1 MSRGVWTVCG
11 CTACILLLAGCSGWQ
26 SALDPKGP
34 AASELAWL
42 IWFFTALCTV
52 VWLLV
57 MAVLIVPLA
66 RRPAPVGDPLVL
78 DAAAERSKMRIVVAA
93 LAATA
98 LILVGLTLLSYFAN
112 RTLAAIGSDAALTI
126 RVTGHQWWW
135 EVRYENDQPNRI
147 LTTANEIHIPAGEPV
162 RLVVAS
168 TDVIHSFWV
177 PNLSGKLD
185 LIPGHENVLDL
196 KADKPGVYRGQCAE
210 FCGAQHANMSTFI
223 IAEPRPVFDAWLND
237 QLRPAAAPVSAE
249 AKTGH
254 DLFLKRP
261 CVMCHKIGGTIAGGT
276 VAPNLTH
283 IASRQTLAAGT
294 LTMSR
299 GNLAAWIADPQGI
312 KPGAHMPVVGLNG
325 DELNA
330 IVAYLEGLK

>member
-1 MSRGVWTVCG
+1 MFAAFGTTCV
-11 CTACILLLAGCSGWQ
+11 LLLQGCSGWQ

-42 IWFFTALCTV
+42 IWFFTGLCALI
-52 VWLLV
+52 WLLV
-57 MAVLIVPLA
+57 MIALAAPLA
-66 RRPAPVGDPLVL
+66 MRSRTRSDPLVL
-78 DAAAERSKMRIVVAA
+78 DPGAEHRKARAVWAA
-93 LAATA
+93 LGATTV
-98 LILVGLTLLSYFAN
+98 ILVGLTLLSFFAN
-112 RTLAAIGSDAALTI
+112 RTLAAIGSDAELTI

-135 EVRYENDQPNRI
+135 EVRYENAQPSRI
-147 LTTANEIHIPAGEPV
+147 LTTANEIHIPSGEPV
-162 RLVVAS
+162 RIIVTS

-177 PNLSGKLD
+177 PSLAGKLD

-196 KADKPGVYRGQCAE
+196 MADKPGVYRGQCAE
-210 FCGAQHANMSTFI
+210 FCGQQHANMSTLI

-237 QLRPAAAPVSAE
+237 QLRSAAAPVSAE
-249 AKTGH
+249 ASAGAE
-254 DLFLKRP
+254 LFLNRA
-261 CVMCHKIGGTIAGGT
+261 CVMCHKIGGTVAGGT
-276 VAPNLTH
+276 VAPDLTH

-312 KPGAHMPVVGLNG
+312 KPGAHMPVVDLNG

>member
-1 MSRGVWTVCG
+1 M
-11 CTACILLLAGCSGWQ
+11 LLLAGCSGWQ

-34 AASELAWL
+34 AAGELAWL
-42 IWFFTALCTV
+42 IWFFTALCTA

-57 MAVLIVPLA
+57 MAVLITPLA
-66 RRPAPVGDPLVL
+66 RRPAPLGDLLVL

-162 RLVVAS
+162 RLVVTS

-223 IAEPRPVFDAWLND
+223 VAEPRPVFDAWLND
-237 QLRPAAAPVSAE
+237 QLRPAVAPASGE
-249 AKTGH
+249 AKAGH

-276 VAPNLTH
+276 VAPDLTH

-294 LTMSR
+294 LAMSR

>member
-1 MSRGVWTVCG
+1 MKRLVWVICG
-11 CTACILLLAGCSGWQ
+11 AASILLLAGCSGWQ

-34 AASELAWL
+34 AAGELAWL

-57 MAVLIVPLA
+57 MIVLIMTLIRRA
-66 RRPAPVGDPLVL
+66 RPIGDPLVL
-78 DAAAERSKMRIVVAA
+78 DTASERHKTRIVIAA
-93 LAATA
+93 LGATA
-98 LILVGLTLLSYFAN
+98 VILIGLTLLSFFAN
-112 RTLAAIGSDAALTI
+112 RTLAGIGSDAALTI

-135 EVRYENDQPNRI
+135 EVRYEDSQPNRI

-162 RLVVAS
+162 RFILTS
-168 TDVIHSFWV
+168 TDIIHSFWV
-177 PNLSGKLD
+177 PNLAGKLD

-210 FCGAQHANMSTFI
+210 FCGAQHANMSTFV

-237 QLRPAAAPVSAE
+237 QLRPAAPPASPE
-249 AKTGH
+249 AKAGH

-276 VAPNLTH
+276 VAPDLTH
-283 IASRQTLAAGT
+283 VASRQTLAAGT

-299 GNLAAWIADPQGI
+299 GNLAAWIADPQAI
-312 KPGAHMPVVGLNG
+312 KPGAHMPVVDLNG

-330 IVAYLEGLK
+330 IVAYLEGLR

>member
-1 MSRGVWTVCG
+1 MKRLVSMAFA
-11 CTACILLLAGCSGWQ
+11 TAGALLLQGCAGWQ

-42 IWFFTALCTV
+42 IWFFTALCAV
-52 VWLLV
+52 VWVLV
-57 MAVLIVPLA
+57 MIALVVPLMMRSRAQAEPLAIKAGADDRKLRAVMTAVGLTAIVLI
-66 RRPAPVGDPLVL
+66 
-78 DAAAERSKMRIVVAA
+78 
-93 LAATA
+93 
-98 LILVGLTLLSYFAN
+98 GLTLLSFFAN

-135 EVRYENDQPNRI
+135 EVRYEDATPSRI

-162 RLVVAS
+162 KLLLTS
-168 TDVIHSFWV
+168 TDVIHSFWI
-177 PNLSGKLD
+177 PSLSGKLD
-185 LIPGHENVLDL
+185 LIPGHMNVLDL

-210 FCGAQHANMSTFI
+210 FCGAQHANMGTFI
-223 IAEPRPVFDAWLND
+223 IAEPRAKFDAWWND
-237 QLRPAAAPVSAE
+237 QLQPAATPTGGE
-249 AKTGH
+249 AKAGQ

-261 CVMCHKIGGTIAGGT
+261 CVMCHRIGGTPAGGT
-276 VAPNLTH
+276 VAPDLTH

-312 KPGAHMPVVGLNG
+312 KPGSHMPVVELSG

-330 IVAYLEGLK
+330 MVAYLEALK

>member
-1 MSRGVWTVCG
+1 MKRLVSMAFA
-11 CTACILLLAGCSGWQ
+11 TASALLLQGCAGWQ

-42 IWFFTALCTV
+42 IWFFTGLCAV
-52 VWLLV
+52 VWVLV
-57 MAVLIVPLA
+57 MISVAAPLMMRSRAQAEPLAIDVGADGRKLRVVLIA
-66 RRPAPVGDPLVL
+66 
-78 DAAAERSKMRIVVAA
+78 VA
-93 LAATA
+93 LTA
-98 LILVGLTLLSYFAN
+98 VILVGLTLLSFFAN

-135 EVRYENDQPNRI
+135 EVRYEDATPGRI

-162 RLVVAS
+162 RLLLTS
-168 TDVIHSFWV
+168 TDVIHSFWI
-177 PNLSGKLD
+177 PSLSGKLD
-185 LIPGHENVLDL
+185 LIPGHMNVLDI

-210 FCGAQHANMSTFI
+210 FCGAQHANMGTFI
-223 IAEPRPVFDAWLND
+223 IAETREKFDAWWND
-237 QLRPAAAPVSAE
+237 QLQPAAAPTDAE
-249 AKTGH
+249 AKAGQ
-254 DLFLKRP
+254 DLFLRRP
-261 CVMCHKIGGTIAGGT
+261 CVMCHRIGGTPAGGT
-276 VAPNLTH
+276 VAPDLTH

-299 GNLAAWIADPQGI
+299 GNLAAWIADPQGV
-312 KPGAHMPVVGLNG
+312 KPGSHMPVVDLSG

>member
-1 MSRGVWTVCG
+1 M
-11 CTACILLLAGCSGWQ
+11 LLLAGCSGWQ
-26 SALDPKGP
+26 SALDPKGS
-34 AASELAWL
+34 AAGELAWL

-57 MAVLIVPLA
+57 LAVLIMPLA
-66 RRPAPVGDPLVL
+66 RRTAPLGDPLVL

-162 RLVVAS
+162 RLVVTS

-276 VAPNLTH
+276 VAPDLTH
-283 IASRQTLAAGT
+283 IASRRTLAAGT
-294 LTMSR
+294 LAMSR

>member
-1 MSRGVWTVCG
+1 M
-11 CTACILLLAGCSGWQ
+11 LLLAGCSGWQ

-34 AASELAWL
+34 AAGELAWL

-57 MAVLIVPLA
+57 LAVLIMPLA
-66 RRPAPVGDPLVL
+66 RRAAPLGDPLVL

-126 RVTGHQWWW
+126 RVTAHQWWW

-162 RLVVAS
+162 RLVVTS

-276 VAPNLTH
+276 VAPDLTH
-283 IASRQTLAAGT
+283 IASRRTLAAGT
-294 LTMSR
+294 LAMSR

>member
-1 MSRGVWTVCG
+1 MKRLIRTVCWY
-11 CTACILLLAGCSGWQ
+11 TACMLLLAGCSGWQ

-34 AASELAWL
+34 AAGELAWL

-57 MAVLIVPLA
+57 MAALIMPLA
-66 RRPAPVGDPLVL
+66 RRPAPLGDLLVL
-78 DAAAERSKMRIVVAA
+78 EAAAERRKMQIVVAA
-93 LAATA
+93 LGATA
-98 LILVGLTLLSYFAN
+98 LILVGLTLLSFFAN
-112 RTLAAIGSDAALTI
+112 RRLAAIGSDAALTI

-162 RLVVAS
+162 RLVMTS

-223 IAEPRPVFDAWLND
+223 IAEPRPVFDAWLKD
-237 QLRPAAAPVSAE
+237 QLRPAAAPMSAE

-261 CVMCHKIGGTIAGGT
+261 CAMCHKIGGTIAGGT

-299 GNLAAWIADPQGI
+299 GNLAAWIANPQGI
-312 KPGAHMPVVGLNG
+312 KPGAHMPVVRLDG

>member
-1 MSRGVWTVCG
+1 MKRLASIEFATAMALFLQG
-11 CTACILLLAGCSGWQ
+11 CAGWQ

-42 IWFFTALCTV
+42 IWFFTGLCAV
-52 VWLLV
+52 VWVLV
-57 MAVLIVPLA
+57 MAALAVPLMMRSRQHA
-66 RRPAPVGDPLVL
+66 EPLAL
-78 DAAAERSKMRIVVAA
+78 DASSDNRKLRVVM
-93 LAATA
+93 TA
-98 LILVGLTLLSYFAN
+98 VGLTAVILVGLTLLSFFAN

-135 EVRYENDQPNRI
+135 EVRYEDTTPSRI

-162 RLVVAS
+162 RLLLTS

-177 PNLSGKLD
+177 PSLSGKLD
-185 LIPGHENVLDL
+185 LIPGRMNVLDI

-210 FCGAQHANMSTFI
+210 FCGSQHANMGTFI
-223 IAEPRPVFDAWLND
+223 IAEPRAKFDAWWND
-237 QLRPAAAPVSAE
+237 QLQPAAAPTSDQ
-249 AKTGH
+249 AKAGGE
-254 DLFLKRP
+254 LFLKRP
-261 CVMCHKIGGTIAGGT
+261 CVMCHKIGGTPAGGT
-276 VAPNLTH
+276 VAPDLTH

-299 GNLAAWIADPQGI
+299 GNLAAWIADPQGV
-312 KPGAHMPVVGLNG
+312 KPGAHMPVVDLSG

-330 IVAYLEGLK
+330 IVAYLEALK

>member
-1 MSRGVWTVCG
+1 MRRLIWVVCG
-11 CTACILLLAGCSGWQ
+11 AASVLPLAGCSGWQ

-34 AASELAWL
+34 AAGELAWL

-52 VWLLV
+52 IWLLV
-57 MAVLIVPLA
+57 MIVLITTLIRRA
-66 RRPAPVGDPLVL
+66 RPIDDPLVL
-78 DAAAERSKMRIVVAA
+78 DAASERHKTRIVFAA
-93 LAATA
+93 LGATA
-98 LILVGLTLLSYFAN
+98 VILIGLTLLSFFAN

-135 EVRYENDQPNRI
+135 EVRYENSQPHRI

-162 RLVVAS
+162 RLILTS

-177 PNLSGKLD
+177 PNLAGKLD

-196 KADKPGVYRGQCAE
+196 KADNPGVYRGQCAE
-210 FCGAQHANMSTFI
+210 FCGAQHANMSTFV
-223 IAEPRPVFDAWLND
+223 IAEPRPVFEAWLD
-237 QLRPAAAPVSAE
+237 EQLRPADPPASPE
-249 AKTGH
+249 AKAGH

-276 VAPNLTH
+276 VAPDLTH
-283 IASRQTLAAGT
+283 VASRQTLAAGT
-294 LTMSR
+294 LAMSR

-312 KPGAHMPVVGLNG
+312 KPGAHMPVVDLNG

-330 IVAYLEGLK
+330 IVAYLEGLR

>member
-1 MSRGVWTVCG
+1 M
-11 CTACILLLAGCSGWQ
+11 LLLAGCSGWQ

-34 AASELAWL
+34 AAGELAWL

-57 MAVLIVPLA
+57 MAVLILPLA

-78 DAAAERSKMRIVVAA
+78 DAAAERGKMRIVVAA

-162 RLVVAS
+162 RLVVTS

-223 IAEPRPVFDAWLND
+223 IAEPRPVFDAWLKD
-237 QLRPAAAPVSAE
+237 QLRPAAAPVSTE
-249 AKTGH
+249 AQTGH

-276 VAPNLTH
+276 VAPDLTH
-283 IASRQTLAAGT
+283 IASRRTLAAGT
-294 LTMSR
+294 LAMSR

>member
-1 MSRGVWTVCG
+1 M
-11 CTACILLLAGCSGWQ
+11 LLLAGCSGWQ

-34 AASELAWL
+34 AAGELAWL

-57 MAVLIVPLA
+57 LAVLIMPLA
-66 RRPAPVGDPLVL
+66 RRAAPLGDPLVL

-162 RLVVAS
+162 RLVVTS

-276 VAPNLTH
+276 VAPDLTH
-283 IASRQTLAAGT
+283 IASRRTLAAGT
-294 LTMSR
+294 LAMSR

>member
-1 MSRGVWTVCG
+1 M
-11 CTACILLLAGCSGWQ
+11 LLLAGCSGWQ

-34 AASELAWL
+34 AAGELAWL

-57 MAVLIVPLA
+57 LAVLIMPLA
-66 RRPAPVGDPLVL
+66 RRAAPLGDPLVL
-78 DAAAERSKMRIVVAA
+78 EAAAERSKMRIVVAA

-162 RLVVAS
+162 RLVVTS

-276 VAPNLTH
+276 VAPDLTH
-283 IASRQTLAAGT
+283 IASRRTLAAGT
-294 LTMSR
+294 LAMSR